1 MTDTEVEQTLREIRE
16 RVRAEAQARALARPA
31 HGGGGGALSAAEPPA
46 DARARLQANLATLER
61 TYDKLPPVTSYRS
74 GFAARVELWVK
85 RQLRRATRWFTW
97 EQVNF
102 NAAVLASLRD
112 TLDALASYEQSLLRL
127 RAETEARLDARLD
140 ALRAALEEGSAPI
153 FGELRAE
160 VERTRD
166 EGRERAAHL
175 AEEQRVSFKQ
185 LSLEAAEQAVAFDR
199 ARRALETRLS
209 EIEKTVNRES

>member
-127 RAETEARLDARLD
+127 RAETDARLD
-140 ALRAALEEGSAPI
+140 ALRATLEEGSAPP

-199 ARRALETRLS
+199 ARRALETRLA
-209 EIEKTVNRES
+209 EIEKAVGGSDK

>member
-31 HGGGGGALSAAEPPA
+31 HGGGDGALSAAEPSA

-61 TYDKLPPVTSYRS
+61 TYDKLPPMTSYRS

-127 RAETEARLDARLD
+127 RAETDARLD
-140 ALRAALEEGSAPI
+140 ALRATLEEGSAPP